1 MSHQNIW
8 TAAPDQCQS
17 QTYLSMTIMSAI
29 LQAFFK
35 CVFVNA
41 YYCILIEN
49 DTAFCTQGPNLQFV
63 SIDSGN
69 DLALLEN
76 DPLPEPNWPTLITPD
91 GITNLQ
97 CVRWLLANDAYTSFK
112 MIIIMCNPVTCLTHR
127 PKWITFMMTS
137 PNGNNFRVTGPLC
150 GEFTGPRWIPP
161 TKASDAELWCFFD
174 LRLNKRLS
182 KQSIGW
188 LFETLSRPLLRHCNV
203 TSR

>member
-1 MSHQNIW
+1 MFAYILVYFANFFSKWPTKYVTSKHMDCSSRSVSITNIFRHDYNVSYF
-8 TAAPDQCQS
+8 TS
-17 QTYLSMTIMSAI
+17 I
-29 LQAFFK
+29 FK

-49 DTAFCTQGPNLQFV
+49 DTAFCTQVPNLQFV

-69 DLALLEN
+69 DLALFEN

-137 PNGNNFRVTGPLC
+137 PNGSIFRVTGPLC

-161 TKASDAELWCFFD
+161 TKASDAELWCF
-174 LRLNKRLS
+174 LWS
-182 KQSIGW
+182 AS
-188 LFETLSRPLLRHCNV
+188 E
-203 TSR
+203 